1 MEKMTPEQRAD
12 QFIRDEKQFQ
22 LGFLITEQSHPKTRG
37 LSDALAEG
45 TQKGL
50 AMLYS
55 VDDDIP
61 PVLERVIASEPFA
74 KLAASMKRSLA
85 GGGRIIFSGCGAT
98 GRLAILL
105 DAANRRFWTE
115 ALARC
120 PEPARK
126 CGGWLE
132 ATGAVMTGGDYALV
146 KSVESFEDYAAFGYR
161 QMSERNPAPA
171 DTVVAISEGGET
183 SSVIGTIHAGLDAG
197 AETHFLFNNPAS
209 LMAERIVRS
218 REVIEDPRVN
228 VIDLTTGPMGIA
240 GSTRMQAT
248 TIEMLAAGAA
258 FEKALFEAAR
268 ERLTAGELALLGM
281 EERTPEKT
289 AAEFR
294 ALLAQLKSAENLK
307 TAADYIDFEAE
318 IYGAGGRVTYFADKA
333 MIDIFTDTT
342 ERSPTFKIPP
352 FRADNDTVS
361 PAPWALVKDPRH
373 DSVTAWKSILYHE
386 PNCISWTPEE
396 YRQMGAAESIV
407 SDPPKI
413 GVEELYRFQIGNEPD
428 PSRTEVSPNAAVAL
442 LLGSEGA
449 VHTAEPQS
457 EWRRAYDAQTGG
469 YQVKGVL
476 AIGGSAPKPDGFG
489 RVFHIDADLPATPLD
504 LFGHLAPKLALNN
517 ISSATM
523 GKLGRLSSNWMA
535 HVAASNK
542 KLIDRSIRLAAE
554 LGGVDYRTA
563 AIEFFRT
570 LDELAGLPPSEAGT
584 ISPAARA
591 ARNLRLRNGA
601 PRD

>member
-1 MEKMTPEQRAD
+1 MALTTPEERAD
-12 QFIRDEKQFQ
+12 QFINEEKQFQ

-37 LSDALAEG
+37 LSDALAEE
-45 TQKGL
+45 TQRGL
-50 AMLYS
+50 EMLYS

-61 PVLERVIASEPFA
+61 PVFERVIASEA
-74 KLAASMKRSLA
+74 YAALCASMKRSLLE
-85 GGGRIIFSGCGAT
+85 GGRVIFSGCGAT

-105 DAANRRFWTE
+105 DAANRRFWTGLFEREPDLKE
-115 ALARC
+115 ACR
-120 PEPARK
+120 
-126 CGGWLE
+126 GWFE

-161 QMSERNPAPA
+161 QMNERNPGPA

-197 AETHFLFNNPAS
+197 SQVHFLFNNPAS
-209 LMAERIVRS
+209 LMAERITRS

-228 VIDLTTGPMGIA
+228 VLDLTTGPMGIA

-248 TIEMLAAGAA
+248 TAEMLVAGSA
-258 FEKALFEAAR
+258 FETALYGAAR
-268 ERLTAGELALLGM
+268 EKFPAEIFQRLGLSPSDPQE
-281 EERTPEKT
+281 T
-289 AAEFR
+289 AARFR
-294 ALLAQLKSAENLK
+294 TLLAQLRTAENLR
-307 TAADYIDFEAE
+307 TASDYIDFEAE
-318 IYGAGGRVTYFADKA
+318 IYARGGRVTYFADAA

-352 FRADNDTVS
+352 FRANNDDSS
-361 PAPWALVKDPRH
+361 PAPWALVKDPLH
-373 DSVTAWKSILYHE
+373 DSVSAWNSILYHQ
-386 PNCISWTPEE
+386 PNCIAWTPGE
-396 YRQMGAAESIV
+396 YREMGAPEQIAA
-407 SDPPKI
+407 DPPKI
-413 GVEELYRFQIGNEPD
+413 GVGELYRFQIGNEPD
-428 PSRTEVSPNAAVAL
+428 PSRTEVTPNAAVAL
-442 LLGSEGA
+442 LLGGEA
-449 VHTAEPQS
+449 AAHTAPAADS
-457 EWRRAYDAQTGG
+457 WRQAFDGETSAYQT
-469 YQVKGVL
+469 KAVL
-476 AIGGSAPKPDGFG
+476 AIGPERPGQAGFG
-489 RVFHIDADLPATPLD
+489 RTFAIQVDLPPTPLD

-570 LDELAGLPPSEAGT
+570 LDELESLPPQEAGT
-584 ISPAARA
+584 VSPAARA
-591 ARNLRLRNGA
+591 AENLRRRKGA
-601 PRD
+601 